1 MNHRQWKK
9 NFKKTHGR
17 NPYMSEDKKKSFKAF
32 MIAYPELGKTLK
44 DFAENFTKALGRVY
58 QAIGDIFVT
67 TGEAMKEIGKA
78 VEDD

>member
-17 NPYMSEDKKKSFKAF
+17 NPYLSEDKKKEFKYC

-44 DFAENFTKALGRVY
+44 DFAENFNKILGRAY
-58 QAIGDIFVT
+58 EAFGEIFIR
-67 TGEAMKEIGKA
+67 TGEAMKEIGK
-78 VEDD
+78 ELDKC

>member
-1 MNHRQWKK
+1 MKCPYQ
-9 NFKKTHGR
+9 KTSNGTFAECTVDC
-17 NPYMSEDKKKSFKAF
+17 PA
-32 MIAYPELGKTLK
+32 LGKTLK